1 MPKIWTKGGKI
12 ITKNGMIVLCNECP
26 CKKPEEE
33 EEEEKDDSVTCTPKI
48 LLQQPLS
55 GKNLLWK
62 IPNSAKSVTPGS
74 AHRWR
79 IVEVTT
85 VASNRADHI
94 LEQGGAVDD
103 NGVLVGL
110 KDFESDKYS
119 YNIIARLEVGCI
131 NEKGVVVWPTQ
142 G

>member
-12 ITKNGMIVLCNECP
+12 ITKNGMIVVCDECP
-26 CKKPEEE
+26 CKKPPPS
-33 EEEEKDDSVTCTPKI
+33 DCFPRI

-94 LEQGGAVDD
+94 LEQGGAVNDK
-103 NGVLVGL
+103 GVLVGL
-110 KDFESDKYS
+110 KDFESNKYS
-119 YNIIARLEVGCI
+119 YNIVARLEVGCI